1 MLLKGEQDGQM
12 TTNDADDGWSQGIVD
27 DPDDDVHDPGG
38 CAEQQI
44 THTND
49 LATAETS
56 ETTTSR
62 AIEANSPRPSRDP
75 ADAMD
80 DDTHHPDES
89 AEPPDQPEGA
99 RVRGG

>member
-12 TTNDADDGWSQGIVD
+12 TTNDADNGWSQDTVD
-27 DPDDDVHDPGG
+27 DPDDDVHNPGG
-38 CAEQQI
+38 CAEQRI
-44 THTND
+44 AHMND
-49 LATAETS
+49 LATETS

-75 ADAMD
+75 ADVTD
-80 DDTHHPDES
+80 DDTHHPNEF